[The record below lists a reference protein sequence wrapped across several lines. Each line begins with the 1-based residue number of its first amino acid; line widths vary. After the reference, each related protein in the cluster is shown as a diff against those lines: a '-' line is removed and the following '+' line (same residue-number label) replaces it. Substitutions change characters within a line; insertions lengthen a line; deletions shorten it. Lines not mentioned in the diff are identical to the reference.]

1 MPEEDRM
8 VLTIRK
14 VNDKYCLVE
23 KKTGK
28 VRKSFETKGAALSY
42 KIDEEDKTPKRLDY
56 YKLTKTIKEKRQ

>member
-1 MPEEDRM
+1 M

-28 VRKSFETKGAALSY
+28 VRKNFETKAEALDY
-42 KIDEEDKTPKRLDY
+42 RVNKEDKKSKKSNY
-56 YKLTKTIKEKRQ
+56 SKLIKTIKEKK